1 MTSCAILITLETQS
15 KILSNKLFKFKSCV
29 SECVFW
35 SFASTLRR
43 QACKWVM
50 GSIRRGPARWGC
62 GVCYRDR
69 ESPELSWYP
78 RTQQSYLKATPLQ
91 QDKLGQARHTLWTW
105 AAVFD
110 HIFATFQIIILTYC
124 TDSLSVKSCCGY
136 PCVVQKTPVRAQDVY
151 SKLSQT
157 WE

>member
-50 GSIRRGPARWGC
+50 GSIRIGPARWGC
-62 GVCYRDR
+62 EVCYRDR

-78 RTQQSYLKATPLQ
+78 A
-91 QDKLGQARHTLWTW
+91 KLFKGGPTAARQIGPGSTTLWTW

-110 HIFATFQIIILTYC
+110 HIFATFQIIMLTYC